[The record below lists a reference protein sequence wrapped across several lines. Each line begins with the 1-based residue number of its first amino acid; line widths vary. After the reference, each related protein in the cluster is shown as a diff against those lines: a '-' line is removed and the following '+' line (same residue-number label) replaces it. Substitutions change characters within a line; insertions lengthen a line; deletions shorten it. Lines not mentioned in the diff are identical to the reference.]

1 MNSNN
6 WQLSYD
12 TVSHG
17 VRAYGEESLLTL
29 GNGYLGWR
37 GAPVM
42 TSYSDDHY
50 PGLYVAGVFNQTS
63 TPVAGRDVINEDMV
77 NLPNPQLLK
86 LTVDGESVVFDPT
99 TRESVLHFD
108 SGILSESYT
117 IPTVK
122 GELTLKTKKAVNP
135 FKMHQ
140 IGLSIAISGDFT
152 ANVTVQTIID
162 GRVEN
167 KNVKRYRDFES
178 REFDVT
184 ALTADKLV
192 AETRQSGIK
201 LVVGAKT
208 SSDAAEF
215 SVTTGQDQIVATGDF
230 KLTPEDTIDVER
242 VIGIATSYEEADP
255 EQVVDEQL
263 TSVTFEEI
271 VADSVKYWQDVWSEA
286 DIILDSD
293 DPDLQ
298 RMIRMNVFHLR
309 QSAQHHANQYL
320 DASVGSRGL
329 TGEGYRGHIFWDEI
343 FVIPYL
349 AANDP
354 QTAKDIL
361 KYRINRLEGAQANA
375 KIDGESGAMYPW
387 QSGMTGDEQAQV
399 IHLNTV
405 NNEWDPDNSRL
416 QRHVSLAI
424 VYNLWIY
431 VQLTGDESILQE
443 GGLDVVVET
452 SKFWLNKVTL
462 GDDGRYHLAGVM
474 GPDEF
479 HEAYPDADTGGI
491 TDNAY
496 TNLML
501 TWALNWLQELSQRE
515 NLPAIDDVLLEKAQ
529 DVSTRLS
536 LEISNAGIIAQYA
549 GYFDLKTVDFEAY
562 RQKYDDIHRIDRLMK
577 AEGLSPDDYQVAK
590 QTDTLM
596 TLYNLG
602 ANHFVKLVNQLG
614 YTLPTDWLQKNTDY
628 YLART
633 VHGSTTS
640 RPVFAGIDITLGN
653 KEKALEYL
661 KTAIGSDYYDIQGGT
676 TAEGIHIGVMGETL
690 EVIQNEF
697 GGVSLRDGHIVINP
711 SLPNGWRRLSFKQK
725 FRGVLVSLDIYL
737 NEVKVIADKDIK
749 VTIYNRTINL
759 HANEEQQVSGG

>member
-1 MNSNN
+1 MNSSN
-6 WQLSYD
+6 WQLAYD
-12 TVSHG
+12 KVSTG

-37 GAPVM
+37 GAPIM

-77 NLPNPQLLK
+77 NLPNPQLFK
-86 LTVDGESVVFDPT
+86 LYVDGDLVAFDPT
-99 TRESVLHFD
+99 ARQSTLHFD
-108 SGILSESYT
+108 TGILSESYT
-117 IPTVK
+117 IPTAK
-122 GELTLKTKKAVNP
+122 GNITLKTKKAVNP
-135 FKMHQ
+135 IKMHQ
-140 IGLSIAISGDFT
+140 IGLAIELSGDFT
-152 ANVTVQTIID
+152 ANITVQAIID
-162 GRVEN
+162 GCVEN

-184 ALTADKLV
+184 SLTANKLI
-192 AETRQSGIK
+192 AETKQSKIK

-208 SSDAAEF
+208 MSDVTDF
-215 SVTTGQDQIVATGDF
+215 SVTTGDDQITATGEFTLSPD
-230 KLTPEDTIDVER
+230 KKINIER
-242 VIGIATSYEEADP
+242 IVGIATSYEEKNP
-255 EQVVDEQL
+255 EQIVNEQL
-263 TSVTFEEI
+263 KDATFEEI
-271 VADSVKYWQDVWSEA
+271 AADSFKYWQKVWDEA
-286 DIILDSD
+286 DIVLESN

-309 QSAQHHANQYL
+309 QSAQHNANQYL

-343 FVIPYL
+343 FVVPYL

-354 QTAKDIL
+354 ETAKDIL
-361 KYRINRLEGAQANA
+361 RYRITRLDGAKLNA
-375 KIDGESGAMYPW
+375 QTEGESGAMYPW
-387 QSGMTGDEQAQV
+387 QSGMTGDEQAQI

-416 QRHVSLAI
+416 QRHVSLAV
-424 VYNLWIY
+424 VYNLWVY
-431 VQLTGDESILQE
+431 VQITGDESILLE

-452 SKFWLNKVTL
+452 SRFWLNKVIL
-462 GDDGRYHLAGVM
+462 GDDGRYHLSGVM

-479 HEAYPDADTGGI
+479 HEAYPNANTGGI

-501 TWALNWLQELSQRE
+501 TWALNWLQELGA
-515 NLPAIDDVLLEKAQ
+515 NKHLPAINTTLLEKAQ
-529 DVSTRLS
+529 DVSTHLS
-536 LEISNAGIIAQYA
+536 LEIDNGIIAQYA
-549 GYFDLKTVDFEAY
+549 GYFDLKEVDFEAY
-562 RQKYDDIHRIDRLMK
+562 SQKYGDIHRIDRLMK

-602 ANHFVKLVNQLG
+602 SEHVIRLVNQLG
-614 YTLPTDWLQKNTDY
+614 YTLPSDWLKKNTDY

-640 RPVFAGIDITLGN
+640 RPVFAGIDISLGN
-653 KEKALEYL
+653 KTEALDFL

-690 EVIQNEF
+690 AVIQNEF
-697 GGVSLRDGHIVINP
+697 GGVSLRDGHLVVNP
-711 SLPNGWRRLSFKQK
+711 SLPDDWTKLSFKQI
-725 FRGVLVSLDIYL
+725 FHGILISLDIYP
-737 NEVKVIADKDIK
+737 NEIKIKANQDIS
-749 VTIYNRTINL
+749 VTVYHKEINL
-759 HANEEQQVSGG
+759 RANEEQHITED

>member
-1 MNSNN
+1 MNANN

-37 GAPVM
+37 GAPIM

-86 LTVDGESVVFDPT
+86 LAVDGEPVVFDPT
-99 TRESVLHFD
+99 TRESVLNFD

-117 IPTVK
+117 IPTLK
-122 GELTLKTKKAVNP
+122 GELILKTQKAVNP

-140 IGLSIAISGDFT
+140 IGLSIAISSDFT
-152 ANVTVQTIID
+152 ADVTVQTIID

-184 ALTADKLV
+184 ALTVDKLV

-230 KLTPEDTIDVER
+230 KLTPGDTINIER

-263 TSVTFEEI
+263 TNVTFKEI

-462 GDDGRYHLAGVM
+462 GDDGHYHLAGVM

-501 TWALNWLQELSQRE
+501 TWALNWLQELSQHE

-536 LEISNAGIIAQYA
+536 LEISDAGIIAQYA
-549 GYFDLKTVDFEAY
+549 GYFDLETVDFEAY

-725 FRGVLVSLDIYL
+725 FRGILISLDIYP
-737 NEVKVIADKDIK
+737 NEVKVVVDKDIT